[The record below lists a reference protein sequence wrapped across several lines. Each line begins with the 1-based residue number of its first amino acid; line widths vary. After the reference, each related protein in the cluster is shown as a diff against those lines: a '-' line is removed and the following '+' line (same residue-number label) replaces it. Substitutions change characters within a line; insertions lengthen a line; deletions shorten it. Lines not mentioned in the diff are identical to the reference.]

1 MLPMLRKHEY
11 WPSHLGIVGFEKYA
25 MCSPGK
31 HLLHHQQV
39 RQGDHGDEDEQDGQG
54 VDVAES
60 SRPDQCDGAQEHHRK
75 QGKGHG

>member
-11 WPSHLGIVGFEKYA
+11 WLSHLGIVGFEKYA

-39 RQGDHGDEDEQDGQG
+39 RQGDHGDEDEQDG
-54 VDVAES
+54 
-60 SRPDQCDGAQEHHRK
+60 
-75 QGKGHG
+75 